1 MLHHYLYENHLIL
14 IHDAENHLI
23 LIHDTYLKR
32 AILWQV
38 PNVNFSK

>member
-23 LIHDTYLKR
+23 LIHDAYLKR
-32 AILWQV
+32 AIL
-38 PNVNFSK
+38 